1 MKTKSTPTDPLAQK
15 RQLAGQLLNERGLMA
30 HKADILSPY
39 GADRIRDLDARQL
52 DHLIDGL
59 MNIEK
64 KAPTKDVAPDIRKAR
79 SVVLSLLDDLG
90 IKAKNGNWGAV
101 NDYLK
106 SPKIAGKVLYEMN
119 LNELKTCAKRLRVV
133 KRWMSVKLEEDERLA
148 RDN

>member
-1 MKTKSTPTDPLAQK
+1 MKQVTDPLTKK

-30 HKADILSPY
+30 HKAAVLSPY
-39 GADRIRDLDARQL
+39 GVERIRDLDARQF

-59 MNIEK
+59 MKVERK
-64 KAPTKDVAPDIRKAR
+64 KPVKDVAPEIRKGR

-90 IKAKNGNWGAV
+90 IKPKKGNWQAV

-106 SPKIAGKVLYEMN
+106 SPKIAGKVLYEMTEA
-119 LNELKTCAKRLRVV
+119 ELKACAKRLRVV
-133 KRWMSVKLEEDERLA
+133 KRWKEVKVDLDNRLA